1 MNEVSYL
8 IVSSTIDYST
18 DLVCSEMEKRGLKYL
33 RINRNLFDQY
43 EVSYDL
49 ECEVMMVGILG
60 QQYAVRND
68 TLRGIYFRAPVFY
81 RYTKELSLDDQLR
94 KGQWSSFIRNLMVFD
109 KAKWINHPTATYRTE
124 NKMLQLKVAGSLD
137 IQIPKTYI
145 GNHLPSRI
153 DNQKTYIVKALDT
166 PVFYDGN
173 QEMFTYSTVM
183 TGAQLKESEL
193 KQAPVI
199 IQDCLYPKVDYR
211 VTIVGSRVFPAAIQF
226 NGEGINGDWRKQN
239 KDGLTYTAGDL
250 PPVLVQKLLKLMCNL
265 GLSFGG
271 VDLIERN
278 GDYYFIEVN
287 PTGEW
292 GWLVRT
298 AGFKIHEAIV
308 DCLEGK

>member
-124 NKMLQLKVAGSLD
+124 NKMLQLKVARSLD

-211 VTIVGSRVFPAAIQF
+211 VTIVGRRVFPAAIQF